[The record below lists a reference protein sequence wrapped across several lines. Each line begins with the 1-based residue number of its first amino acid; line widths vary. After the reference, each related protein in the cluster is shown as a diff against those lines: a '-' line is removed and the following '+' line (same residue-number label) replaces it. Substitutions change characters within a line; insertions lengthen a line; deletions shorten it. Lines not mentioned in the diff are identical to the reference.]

1 MEAPPLIAPGSSS
14 STIDDRP
21 ACEVTPCADGA
32 AARWRAGATGGVKT
46 PLFEA
51 KKKTTA
57 RTPKTRHGGAKVR
70 SGEELRGAIAGRAR
84 TREDDDENFSARARD
99 LATTPDV
106 TVAKRLRALR
116 HGSRSSY
123 SFPLKNRNPFSST
136 SSSFLAHRGVGWR
149 SLICASIQR

>member
-1 MEAPPLIAPGSSS
+1 MDAPPLIAPGSSS

-57 RTPKTRHGGAKVR
+57 RTPKTRHGGAKLR
-70 SGEELRGAIAGRAR
+70 SGEVVRGAIAGGARRRELRAR
-84 TREDDDENFSARARD
+84 SRDAILGDGRETANAR
-99 LATTPDV
+99 
-106 TVAKRLRALR
+106 RA
-116 HGSRSSY
+116 
-123 SFPLKNRNPFSST
+123 PL
-136 SSSFLAHRGVGWR
+136 L
-149 SLICASIQR
+149 